1 MYSQAGSRSAFE
13 VPLHIEYIHFK
24 GRVRPIFSYGINVYK
39 IFLPS
44 LTAGVNVQLT
54 ESLFWSINTSLKF
67 VMNEHLF
74 FLPGKFMGGS
84 INSGLFFTL

>member
-1 MYSQAGSRSAFE
+1 M
-13 VPLHIEYIHFK
+13 PLHIEYIHFK

-67 VMNEHLF
+67 VMNAHLF
-74 FLPGKFMGGS
+74 FLPGKFIGGS